1 MPKFK
6 VTATL
11 DIGYAAIIEAPDQ
24 ESAWKIAKDND
35 ADFEQTDQGHDW
47 TLENIYE
54 VKDK

>member
-1 MPKFK
+1 MPKYK